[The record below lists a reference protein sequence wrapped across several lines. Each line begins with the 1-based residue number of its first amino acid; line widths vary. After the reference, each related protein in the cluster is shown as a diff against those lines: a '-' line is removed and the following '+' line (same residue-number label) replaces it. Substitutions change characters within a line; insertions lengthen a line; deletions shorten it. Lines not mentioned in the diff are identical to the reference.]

1 MTRKDS
7 LKERAQNLLPRIR
20 GRPYMLELTGSP
32 SSGKTTIKKIL
43 DTFYRR
49 CGFRVAV
56 PLEGAEAIRHISR
69 KTHLYNVRTGIYALK
84 NLIDYSVSGNYDL
97 VIFDRC
103 LFDAFGWM
111 RYWYERGDIDEARM
125 VMLQQFF
132 TSPQWLCLIDA
143 AFVIVADPETVE
155 SREQEINILDE
166 DGETTNS
173 NNILRLIRIFGGM
186 QKEFFASH
194 LDKWVFSFLKDM
206 DKCAFHPFYKEVSK
220 LTRSFLDV
228 EKEDFGVKQILDMKQ
243 GIC

>member
-1 MTRKDS
+1 MFLENEKRGREMTRKDS

-186 QKEFFASH
+186 QKEFFAKGAPMQFIDTSDLPKREMARVVLGQT
-194 LDKWVFSFLKDM
+194 LDLLE
-206 DKCAFHPFYKEVSK
+206 AAHGN
-220 LTRSFLDV
+220 R
-228 EKEDFGVKQILDMKQ
+228 
-243 GIC
+243 